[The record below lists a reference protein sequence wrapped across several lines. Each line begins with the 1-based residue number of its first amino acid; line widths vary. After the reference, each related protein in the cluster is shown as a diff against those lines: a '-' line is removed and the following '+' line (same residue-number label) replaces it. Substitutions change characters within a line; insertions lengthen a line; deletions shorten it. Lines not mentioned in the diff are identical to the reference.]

1 MYRNMLSLTDRFIA
15 TGWPSSYST
24 PEAPPSPDRPSILAR
39 SSSSSWDWV
48 FLGAG
53 GVDGVVSGV
62 VVCLEGAAGVAWGG
76 WVLGVG
82 AVEYGALWEVSI
94 SGSRGEGVFT
104 LDDCDVGVVE
114 KGVVKGCC

>member
-15 TGWPSSYST
+15 TGCPSSYST

-53 GVDGVVSGV
+53 GGDGFGSGV
-62 VVCLEGAAGVAWGG
+62 VVSFEEAVGVAWEG
-76 WVLGVG
+76 WALGLG
-82 AVEYGALWEVSI
+82 AVEYRALWEVS
-94 SGSRGEGVFT
+94 VLT
-104 LDDCDVGVVE
+104 V
-114 KGVVKGCC
+114 

>member
-15 TGWPSSYST
+15 AGWPSSYST

-53 GVDGVVSGV
+53 GAGFGSRVAVRF
-62 VVCLEGAAGVAWGG
+62 EGAVGVSWGA
-76 WVLGVG
+76 WVLGLG
-82 AVEYGALWEVSI
+82 AVEYRALGEVSAL
-94 SGSRGEGVFT
+94 RG
-104 LDDCDVGVVE
+104 
-114 KGVVKGCC
+114 